1 MTTQDKRKEALRAI
15 SFKVSKRCCVCD
27 SQNRFHIKH
36 IIGKEIYETIRKA
49 LQQPEPF
56 TCSEEIADVY
66 IDAFNNPDAVI
77 RVVKDCPAPEV
88 VGVEEFNQGFIN
100 HPEPTNVTMY
110 IKQEYPNGIKIVED
124 K

>member
-36 IIGKEIYETIRKA
+36 IIGKEIYETIRQA

-66 IDAFNNPDAVI
+66 TDAFNNPDAVI

-100 HPEPTNVTMY
+100 HPEPTNITMY

>member
-100 HPEPTNVTMY
+100 HPEPTNITMY

>member
-1 MTTQDKRKEALRAI
+1 MTDKRKEALESMPEKNERI
-15 SFKVSKRCCVCD
+15 NHEYYSYWVSEH
-27 SQNRFHIKH
+27 N
-36 IIGKEIYETIRKA
+36 ETIRKA
-49 LQQPEPF
+49 LQQPVPF

-100 HPEPTNVTMY
+100 HPEPTNITMY

>member
-66 IDAFNNPDAVI
+66 TDAFNNPDAVI

-100 HPEPTNVTMY
+100 HPEPTNITMY

>member
-1 MTTQDKRKEALRAI
+1 MTDKRKEALRAI

-49 LQQPEPF
+49 LQQPVPF

-100 HPEPTNVTMY
+100 HPEPTNITMY